1 MATSKKTLSLDTLQL
16 TNMKYLTSN
25 NSSYPSSLVLYSV
38 GDGSI
43 GLTSISTLTNI
54 GYTTVSIPGQT
65 SLNSSNT
72 ANILNIEALS
82 SELILSTNQ
91 ISSILYI
98 GIPSLSSTIQSTIN
112 ANQAST
118 NFNFLTYPN
127 IHSSIQYRGISG
139 LNQFSTLATTTA
151 LSNSGSAQ
159 FSSIQYNFSTFS
171 RFLNPNG
178 SSRMFIEYYP
188 NFTFSPVITPS
199 SISSLA
205 LYPEG
210 NSSIKNLLSLSSHLV
225 YVNAAGSNVPIR
237 QSGVQQY
244 INVNSAYPYGFSSF
258 TNRPTSN
265 SFIQPI
271 KVELD
276 TLTVRSNFNLSL
288 VHFISDGTASLK
300 TSVGNDV
307 FRTGLERTNLTIN
320 NSVGDRN
327 ILFVNIANSG
337 NAF

>member
-1 MATSKKTLSLDTLQL
+1 MATSRKTLTLDILQL
-16 TNMKYLTSN
+16 TNMRYLTSN
-25 NSSYPSSLVLYSV
+25 NRPYPSSFVLYSA

-43 GLTSISTLTNI
+43 GLTSVSTLTAI
-54 GYTTVSIPGQT
+54 GYTTLSIPGES

-72 ANILNIEALS
+72 ANTLNINSLS

-98 GIPSLSSTIQSTIN
+98 GIPFLGSTIQSTIN

-127 IHSSIQYRGISG
+127 IYSSIQYRGISG
-139 LNQFSTLATTTA
+139 LNQFSTLATTTT

-188 NFTFSPVITPS
+188 NFAFSPVIAPS
-199 SISSLA
+199 TISSLT

-210 NSSIKNLLSLSSHLV
+210 NSSIKNIISLSSHLV
-225 YVNAAGSNVPIR
+225 YVNAAGSNVPVR

-244 INVNSAYPYGFSSF
+244 INVNSSYPYSLSSF

-276 TLTVRSNFNLSL
+276 TLVVRSNFNLGL
-288 VHFISDGTASLK
+288 VHFISDGTAALK

-307 FRTGLERTNLTIN
+307 FRTGLERTNVLIN

>member
-1 MATSKKTLSLDTLQL
+1 MSASRKTLNVDILQI
-16 TNMKYLTSN
+16 TGMNYLTSN
-25 NSSYPSSLVLYSV
+25 NTSYPSSYVLYSAGNGSV
-38 GDGSI
+38 GF
-43 GLTSISTLTNI
+43 TSISTLTNI

-72 ANILNIEALS
+72 ANILNFDALS

-91 ISSILYI
+91 ISSIIYI
-98 GIPSLSSTIQSTIN
+98 GIPSLTSTIQSTIN

-127 IHSSIQYRGISG
+127 IHSSIQYRGASG
-139 LNQFSTLATTTA
+139 LNQFSTLATTTT

-188 NFTFSPVITPS
+188 NFTFSPVVTPS
-199 SISSLA
+199 TISSLT

-210 NSSIKNLLSLSSHLV
+210 NSSIKSIISLSSHLV
-225 YVNAAGSNVPIR
+225 YVNAANSNIPVR

-244 INVNSAYPYGFSSF
+244 ININSAYPYGFSSF
-258 TNRPTSN
+258 TTRVTSN

-271 KVELD
+271 QVELD
-276 TLTVRSNFNLSL
+276 TLAVRSNFNFSL
-288 VHFISDGTASLK
+288 LHFISDGTAAVKSG
-300 TSVGNDV
+300 VGNDV
-307 FRTGLERTNLTIN
+307 FRTGLERPNLVIN
-320 NSVGDRN
+320 NSIGDRN
-327 ILFVNIANSG
+327 VLFVTIANSG

>member
-1 MATSKKTLSLDTLQL
+1 MATSKKTLNLDTLQL

-25 NSSYPSSLVLYSV
+25 NNSYPSSFILYSV

-43 GLTSISTLTNI
+43 GFTSVSTLTNI
-54 GYTTVSIPGQT
+54 GYTTLSIPGQT

-98 GIPSLSSTIQSTIN
+98 GIPSLTSTIQSTIN

-139 LNQFSTLATTTA
+139 LNQFSTLATTTT

-188 NFTFSPVITPS
+188 NFTFSPVIAPS

-210 NSSIKNLLSLSSHLV
+210 NSSIKNLISLSSHLV
-225 YVNAAGSNVPIR
+225 YVNAAGSNVPVR
-237 QSGVQQY
+237 QSGVQQF
-244 INVNSAYPYGFSSF
+244 INVNSSYPYSLSSF

-271 KVELD
+271 QVELD
-276 TLTVRSNFNLSL
+276 TLAVRSNFNFSL
-288 VHFISDGTASLK
+288 VHFISDGTAALK

-307 FRTGLERTNLTIN
+307 FRSGLERINLTIN

-327 ILFVNIANSG
+327 VLFVNIANSG

>member
-1 MATSKKTLSLDTLQL
+1 MASSKKTLNLDTLQL

-43 GLTSISTLTNI
+43 GFTSVSTLTNI
-54 GYTTVSIPGQT
+54 GYTTLSIPGES

-98 GIPSLSSTIQSTIN
+98 GIPSLGSTIQSTIN

-139 LNQFSTLATTTA
+139 LNQFSTLATTTT

-188 NFTFSPVITPS
+188 NFTFSPVIAPS

-210 NSSIKNLLSLSSHLV
+210 NSSIKNLISLSSHLV
-225 YVNAAGSNVPIR
+225 YVNAAGSNVPVR
-237 QSGVQQY
+237 QSGVQQF
-244 INVNSAYPYGFSSF
+244 INVNSSYPYSLSSF

-271 KVELD
+271 QVELD
-276 TLTVRSNFNLSL
+276 TLVVRSNFNFSL
-288 VHFISDGTASLK
+288 VHFISDGTAALK

-307 FRTGLERTNLTIN
+307 FRSGLERTNLTIN
-320 NSVGDRN
+320 NSLADRN
-327 ILFVNIANSG
+327 VLFVNIRNSG

>member
-16 TNMKYLTSN
+16 TSMRFLTSN
-25 NSSYPSSLVLYSV
+25 NRPYPSSFVLCSV

-43 GLTSISTLTNI
+43 GFTSVSTLTAI
-54 GYTTVSIPGQT
+54 GYTTLSIPGES

-72 ANILNIEALS
+72 ANTLNINSLS

-98 GIPSLSSTIQSTIN
+98 GIPFLGSTIQSTIN

-127 IHSSIQYRGISG
+127 IHSSIQFRGISG
-139 LNQFSTLATTTA
+139 LNQFSTLATNTT

-159 FSSIQYNFSTFS
+159 FSSVQYNFSTFS

-188 NFTFSPVITPS
+188 NFTFSPVIAPS

-210 NSSIKNLLSLSSHLV
+210 NSSIKNIISLSSHLV
-225 YVNAAGSNVPIR
+225 YVNAAGSNVPVR

-244 INVNSAYPYGFSSF
+244 INVNSSYPYSLSSF

-271 KVELD
+271 QVELD
-276 TLTVRSNFNLSL
+276 TLVVRSNFSLSL
-288 VHFISDGTASLK
+288 VHFISDGTAALK

-307 FRTGLERTNLTIN
+307 FRSGLERTNVLIN

-327 ILFVNIANSG
+327 VLFVNIRNSG